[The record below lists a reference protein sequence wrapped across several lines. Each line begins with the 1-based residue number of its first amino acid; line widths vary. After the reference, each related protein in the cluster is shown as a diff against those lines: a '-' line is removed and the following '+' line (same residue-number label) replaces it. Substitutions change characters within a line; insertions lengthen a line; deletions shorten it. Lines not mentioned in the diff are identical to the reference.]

1 MNESVVKE
9 LKKYI
14 FFSSIGEFIREI
26 GGLIILIILLVIFI
40 TNISDILD
48 MFRSEDS
55 MLDKIIGCVM
65 VLFPIFGIVHYC
77 LVVSHQKELFED

>member
-40 TNISDILD
+40 TNISDILE
-48 MFRSEDS
+48 R
-55 MLDKIIGCVM
+55 V
-65 VLFPIFGIVHYC
+65 
-77 LVVSHQKELFED
+77 

>member
-48 MFRSEDS
+48 MFRSEDN

-65 VLFPIFGIVHYC
+65 VLFPILNRFINIYIKQII
-77 LVVSHQKELFED
+77 LRITDP